1 MRGLIQGLLSA
12 LLIFCGGCSKEEA
25 GGVSA
30 ASEAY
35 RGEGVFTDWGPKV
48 AANRYVL
55 KLDEVDFSAK
65 REHVVR
71 MAGLPEVR
79 FWIGFSLE
87 GLPPLVADST
97 DGSNYNQAAI
107 HILLK
112 TSEGRE
118 ILNGKAP
125 FSRWTWSGSMGGT
138 TRFVYLR
145 GDPGQGGCSEFIP
158 VEGEEYLLTI
168 KVEPMQGS
176 VSVVPA
182 SLEVRG
188 GGRKVP

>member
-12 LLIFCGGCSKEEA
+12 LLISCVGCSKEEA

-35 RGEGVFTDWGPKV
+35 RGEGTFTDRGPKA

-55 KLDEVDFSAK
+55 KLGDVDFSEK
-65 REHVVR
+65 KERVFR
-71 MAGLPEVR
+71 MAGLPQVR
-79 FWIGFSLE
+79 FWLGFSLQ
-87 GLPPLVADST
+87 GLPPLSVDST
-97 DGSNYNQAAI
+97 DGSNYNRAKI
-107 HILLK
+107 HVLMK
-112 TSEGRE
+112 TSAGRE
-118 ILNGKAP
+118 VLNSEAP
-125 FSRWTWSGSMGGT
+125 FSKWTWSGSMGGT
-138 TRFVYLR
+138 SRFVYLR
-145 GDPGQGGCSEFIP
+145 GDPGQGGCSEFTP

-168 KVEPMQGS
+168 KVEPLQGS

-188 GGRKVP
+188 GGRKVL